1 MPAAKGEVY
10 RYVVFAQHLHAKGK
24 VTWPVRVFP
33 NEDKATAFRR
43 AIADAQRA
51 GDYDKMTTLDPDWR
65 KGADEKLLPDVKWAT
80 RKLLYGFNPVSEAS
94 SPDDTFE
101 L

>member
-10 RYVVFAQHLHAKGK
+10 RYVVFAQHAHAKGK
-24 VTWPVRVFP
+24 VTWPVRVFA

-43 AIADAQRA
+43 DIAEAQRA
-51 GDYDKMTTLDPDWR
+51 GDVDKMTTLDPDWR

-80 RKLLYGFNPVSEAS
+80 RKLPYGFTPVSETAGA
-94 SPDDTFE
+94 DDSFE